1 MRFLMNADDAISFGD
16 DNLQQNI
23 GQLKKKTLKKG
34 TATQRKQD
42 LFFDFMTDLFDVN
55 GPLANGASKGTSKFI
70 DRALVTNFSE
80 GLGNYPA

>member
-1 MRFLMNADDAISFGD
+1 MQFLMNADDAISFTD
-16 DNLQQNI
+16 IDQQNI

-42 LFFDFMTDLFDVN
+42 LFFNFMTDLFDVN

-80 GLGNYPA
+80 GLGGNA